1 MTKEVTTI
9 DMDISL
15 AAILGIFD
23 DKKFHHLLV
32 IDDGELC
39 GVISDRDVLK
49 ALSPFVNTPSE
60 QGKDLNTLRKRAHQI
75 MIRKPTTITKEA
87 SAKDAVRLMFQKGIS
102 CLPVVSSDGQIEGI
116 VTRKD
121 LLQAYSQRIVGRLGL
136 GFPIADFVRRNH
148 GERRDR

>member
-1 MTKEVTTI
+1 MKISSIMTKEVTTV

-15 AAILGIFD
+15 GAMCGIFD
-23 DKKFHHLLV
+23 KKKFHHLLV
-32 IDDGELC
+32 MEDGELC

-49 ALSPFVNTPSE
+49 ALSPFLNTPSV

-75 MIRKPTTITKEA
+75 MSRKPTTITKEA
-87 SAKDAVRLMFQKGIS
+87 SAKDAVRLMFQEDIS

-121 LLQAYSQRIVGRLGL
+121 LLQAYSQQVD
-136 GFPIADFVRRNH
+136 AD
-148 GERRDR
+148 

>member
-1 MTKEVTTI
+1 MSISSIMTKDVTTV

-15 AAILGIFD
+15 GAIYGIFE

-32 IDDGELC
+32 VEDGELR

-60 QGKDLNTLRKRAHQI
+60 QGKDLATLRKRAHQI
-75 MIRKPTTITKEA
+75 MSREPATITKEA
-87 SAKDAVRLMFQKGIS
+87 SAKDAVRLMFQKSIS
-102 CLPVVSSDGQIEGI
+102 CLPVMSSDGQIEGI

-121 LLQAYSQRIVGRLGL
+121 LLHAYSQQLY
-136 GFPIADFVRRNH
+136 AD
-148 GERRDR
+148 